1 MIKKIILT
9 ITLSFVSSEA
19 SAKLLNQKDSSVVTY
34 KMKRLALSNFQNDDP
49 KESGK
54 GLEIKIREQAALL
67 LAITEDTQIHWT
79 WRTTVF
85 KKNDI
90 PSVFVRDSVTFSIP
104 SVLIFPSVSP
114 DLENPAL
121 SP

>member
-1 MIKKIILT
+1 
-9 ITLSFVSSEA
+9 
-19 SAKLLNQKDSSVVTY
+19 
-34 KMKRLALSNFQNDDP
+34 MKRLALSNFQNVDP

-67 LAITEDTQIHWT
+67 LAITEDAQIHRT
-79 WRTTVF
+79 GRTTVF
-85 KKNDI
+85 KRKDI
-90 PSVFVRDSVTFSIP
+90 LSVFVRDSVTFFIP
-104 SVLIFPSVSP
+104 SVLIFPSALP